1 MVTDIAAGGHMA
13 TTASETLPFSQ
24 RLLPNRLL
32 AVASA
37 LLAIAALVAIA
48 RGQPQWGR
56 VPPLIWVHLVSI
68 VFATALTPVMLL
80 RRKGDGRHRRL
91 GYVWV
96 SAMLLTA
103 VTSLFFNARVD
114 GLPNYGTFSGDF
126 SPIHLL
132 SIFVLVQVPRIVT
145 AARRHDR
152 AGHERGVRGIVVGAL
167 LVAGFFTFPFGR
179 MLGVWLAG

>member
-1 MVTDIAAGGHMA
+1 VA
-13 TTASETLPFSQ
+13 TSANQTLPLSE
-24 RLLPNRLL
+24 RLLPNALL

-37 LLAIAALVAIA
+37 LLALAALVAIA
-48 RGQPQWGR
+48 RGQPHWGQ
-56 VPPLIWVHLVSI
+56 VPPLIWLHLASI
-68 VFATALTPVMLL
+68 LVATGLTPVMLL

-103 VTSLFFNARVD
+103 VTSLFFNARID
-114 GLPNYGTFSGDF
+114 GRANLGVFSGDF
-126 SPIHLL
+126 SPIHIL
-132 SIFVLVQVPRIVT
+132 SLWVLVQVPRIVT

-152 AGHERGVRGIVVGAL
+152 IGHERGVRGMVVGAL

-179 MLGVWLAG
+179 MLGNWLLG

>member
-1 MVTDIAAGGHMA
+1 MA
-13 TTASETLPFSQ
+13 ITANQTVPLGQ
-24 RLLPNRLL
+24 RLLPNSVL

-37 LLAIAALVAIA
+37 VLTLAALLAVA
-48 RGQPQWGR
+48 RGQAQWEK
-56 VPPLIWVHLVSI
+56 VPLLVWLHLGSI
-68 VFATALTPVMLL
+68 LLATGLTPVMLL
-80 RRKGDGRHRRL
+80 RRKGDGRHRKL

-103 VTSLFFNARVD
+103 VTSLFFNARID
-114 GLPNYGTFSGDF
+114 GAPNMGVFSGDF

-152 AGHERGVRGIVVGAL
+152 IGHERGVRGIVIGAL
-167 LVAGFFTFPFGR
+167 LIAGFFTFPFDR
-179 MLGVWLAG
+179 MLGNWLFA

>member
-1 MVTDIAAGGHMA
+1 MA
-13 TTASETLPFSQ
+13 TSANQAIPLSQ
-24 RLLPNRLL
+24 RLLPNVLL
-32 AVASA
+32 AVASGVLALAA
-37 LLAIAALVAIA
+37 LLAIA
-48 RGQPQWGR
+48 RGQPHWGR
-56 VPPLIWVHLVSI
+56 VPSLVWLHLISILV
-68 VFATALTPVMLL
+68 ATGLTPVMLL

-103 VTSLFFNARVD
+103 ATSLA
-114 GLPNYGTFSGDF
+114 FSTGEPAGWGVFTGDF

-145 AARRHDR
+145 AARQHDR
-152 AGHERGVRGIVVGAL
+152 IGHERGVRGIVVGAL

-179 MLGVWLAG
+179 MLGSWLLG

>member
-1 MVTDIAAGGHMA
+1 MA
-13 TTASETLPFSQ
+13 TSANQAVPLSQ
-24 RLLPNRLL
+24 RLLPNALL

-37 LLAIAALVAIA
+37 MLALAALLAIA
-48 RGQPQWGR
+48 RGQPQWGK
-56 VPPLIWVHLVSI
+56 VPPLVWLHLVSI
-68 VFATALTPVMLL
+68 LVATGLTPVMLL

-96 SAMLLTA
+96 SAMLMTA
-103 VTSLFFNARVD
+103 ATSLA
-114 GLPNYGTFSGDF
+114 FSTREPAGWGVFTGDF

-145 AARRHDR
+145 AARQHDR
-152 AGHERGVRGIVVGAL
+152 IGHERGVRGIVVGAL

-179 MLGVWLAG
+179 MLGGWLLG

>member
-1 MVTDIAAGGHMA
+1 MA
-13 TTASETLPFSQ
+13 TSANQAVPLSQ
-24 RLLPNRLL
+24 RLLPNALL

-37 LLAIAALVAIA
+37 VLALAALLAIA
-48 RGQPQWGR
+48 RGQPQWGK
-56 VPPLIWVHLVSI
+56 VPPLVWLHLVSI
-68 VFATALTPVMLL
+68 LVATGLTPVMLL

-96 SAMLLTA
+96 SAMLMTA
-103 VTSLFFNARVD
+103 ATSLA
-114 GLPNYGTFSGDF
+114 FSTREPAGWGVFTGDF

-145 AARRHDR
+145 AARQHDR
-152 AGHERGVRGIVVGAL
+152 IGHERGVRGIVVGAL

-179 MLGVWLAG
+179 MLGGWLLG

>member
-1 MVTDIAAGGHMA
+1 MA
-13 TTASETLPFSQ
+13 TSANQAIPLSQ
-24 RLLPNRLL
+24 RLLPNALL

-37 LLAIAALVAIA
+37 VLALAAVLAIA
-48 RGQPQWGR
+48 RGQPHWGK
-56 VPPLIWVHLVSI
+56 VPPLIWLHLISI
-68 VFATALTPVMLL
+68 LVATGLTPVMLL

-103 VTSLFFNARVD
+103 VTSLFFNSRVD
-114 GLPNYGTFSGDF
+114 GAPNLGVFTGDF

-145 AARRHDR
+145 AARQHDR
-152 AGHERGVRGIVVGAL
+152 IGHERGVRGIVVGAL

-179 MLGVWLAG
+179 MLGGWLLG

>member
-1 MVTDIAAGGHMA
+1 MA
-13 TTASETLPFSQ
+13 TSASGTLPISQ
-24 RLLPNRLL
+24 RLLPNSLL

-37 LLAIAALVAIA
+37 MLAIAALVAVA

-96 SAMLLTA
+96 GAMLLTA
-103 VTSLFFNARVD
+103 VTSLA
-114 GLPNYGTFSGDF
+114 FSTRETAGWGVFTGDF
-126 SPIHLL
+126 SFIHLL

-152 AGHERGVRGIVVGAL
+152 IGHERGVRGIVVGAL
-167 LVAGFFTFPFGR
+167 LIAGFFTFPFGR
-179 MLGVWLAG
+179 MLGSWLFG

>member
-1 MVTDIAAGGHMA
+1 M
-13 TTASETLPFSQ
+13 
-24 RLLPNRLL
+24 LPNALL

-37 LLAIAALVAIA
+37 VLALAALMAIA
-48 RGQPQWGR
+48 RGQPQWGK
-56 VPPLIWVHLVSI
+56 VPPLVWLHLVSI
-68 VFATALTPVMLL
+68 LVATGLTPVMLL

-96 SAMLLTA
+96 SAMLMTA
-103 VTSLFFNARVD
+103 ATSLA
-114 GLPNYGTFSGDF
+114 FSTREPAGWGVFTGDF

-145 AARRHDR
+145 AARQHDR
-152 AGHERGVRGIVVGAL
+152 IGHERGVRGIVVGAL

-179 MLGVWLAG
+179 MLGGWLLG

>member
-1 MVTDIAAGGHMA
+1 MA
-13 TTASETLPFSQ
+13 TSANQAVPLSQ
-24 RLLPNRLL
+24 RMLPNALL

-37 LLAIAALVAIA
+37 VLALAALMAIA
-48 RGQPQWGR
+48 RGQPQWGK
-56 VPPLIWVHLVSI
+56 VPPLVWLHLVSI
-68 VFATALTPVMLL
+68 LVATGLTPVMLL

-96 SAMLLTA
+96 SAMLMTA
-103 VTSLFFNARVD
+103 ATSLA
-114 GLPNYGTFSGDF
+114 FSTREPAGWGVFTGDF

-145 AARRHDR
+145 AARQHDR
-152 AGHERGVRGIVVGAL
+152 IGHERGVRGIVVGAL

-179 MLGVWLAG
+179 MLGGWLLG

>member
-1 MVTDIAAGGHMA
+1 MVPLG
-13 TTASETLPFSQ
+13 Q
-24 RLLPNRLL
+24 RLLPNSVL

-37 LLAIAALVAIA
+37 VLTLAALLAVA
-48 RGQPQWGR
+48 RGQTHWGQ
-56 VPPLIWVHLVSI
+56 VPPLVWLHLGSI
-68 VFATALTPVMLL
+68 LLATGLTPVMLL
-80 RRKGDGRHRRL
+80 RRKGDGRHRKL

-103 VTSLFFNARVD
+103 VTSLFFNARID
-114 GLPNYGTFSGDF
+114 GAPNVGVFSGDF

-152 AGHERGVRGIVVGAL
+152 IGHERGVRGIVIGAL
-167 LVAGFFTFPFGR
+167 LIAGFFTFPFGR
-179 MLGVWLAG
+179 MLGSWLFA